1 MSFLILKTIHISCAV
16 GSYVLFLLRGIW
28 SLNGSPIMRQRWIKI
43 VPHVV
48 DTLLL
53 VSAIA
58 LAFTIHQYPFVDT
71 WLTAKVVGLL
81 LYIGLGFIAL
91 KYGKSKTIRLSAW
104 LAAQA
109 VFAYIVLVAINHN
122 AVPFSP

>member
-1 MSFLILKTIHISCAV
+1 MSFLLLKSVHISSVA
-16 GSYVLFLLRGIW
+16 GSYILFFFRGIW
-28 SLNGSPIMRQRWIKI
+28 SLNGSPIMSQRWITI

-53 VSAIA
+53 ISAVA
-58 LAFTIHQYPFVDT
+58 LAVVIHQYPFMDA
-71 WLTAKVVGLL
+71 WLTAKVIGLL

-91 KYGKSKTIRLSAW
+91 RGSMSKTIRFFVW

-109 VFAYIVLVAINHN
+109 VFAYIVLVAITHN
-122 AVPFSP
+122 PFPW